1 MPVSRIRLS
10 FQGIRVQAQIY
21 EPEGDI
27 TARALFVSSPMGD
40 PASWSN
46 LLGNLSKNGVLCVSA
61 DLPGFGA
68 NPVSQKVPQ
77 DNDTRTRILWGILDE
92 IEWKRGDGQSKWH
105 LVGHGSGA
113 AAVMT
118 MALYQPDSTLS
129 RVLLS
134 PVLEAGQ
141 ASPFHSFLTSGAG
154 EPILNGLM
162 RHFFVKEKP
171 FHRLLARLY
180 GSSRS
185 PERTQALYKM
195 LQRKGVIP
203 SLIRHMREG
212 YQLNDDVYSV
222 NTPVMI
228 IWGAN
233 DRIFGGQIPIKLAK
247 RLPGAEKHILNTGHM
262 CMETA
267 PGDIGD
273 YLRGWF
279 AFSEGKV
286 KNVVKKN
293 NKKSLEAK

>member
-27 TARALFVSSPMGD
+27 TARALFVSSPIGD
-40 PASWSN
+40 PASWTY
-46 LLGNLSKNGVLCVSA
+46 LLTNLSKNGVLCVSA

-68 NPVSQKVPQ
+68 NPVSKKVPQ

-92 IEWKRGDGQSKWH
+92 VEFRRGDSQSKWH

-129 RVLLS
+129 RVLLNPVVEPGQVS
-134 PVLEAGQ
+134 PVYR
-141 ASPFHSFLTSGAG
+141 FLTSGVG
-154 EPILNGLM
+154 EPILNALLK
-162 RHFFVKEKP
+162 HFLTKEKP
-171 FHRLLARLY
+171 FNRLLTRLY
-180 GSSRS
+180 ASPRSR
-185 PERTQALYKM
+185 ERMQALYKM
-195 LQRKGVIP
+195 LGRKGVIP
-203 SLIRHMREG
+203 SLVRHLKEG
-212 YQLNDDVYSV
+212 YQLNDEVYSV
-222 NTPVMI
+222 DTPIMM

-233 DRIFGGQIPIKLAK
+233 DRIYGGQIPVKLSK
-247 RLPGAEKHILNTGHM
+247 RLPGAEKHVLNTGHM

-267 PGDIGD
+267 SGDIGD

-279 AFSEGKV
+279 AFSEGKA
-286 KNVVKKN
+286 KNVVRKKE
-293 NKKSLEAK
+293 KKQ